1 MYFADIIDAA
11 GGFHGLLG
19 SSLVFI
25 HWTQSRA
32 GVPAPDNQPNASS
45 MIFNNAARVNGF
57 SKSRIP
63 PCNP

>member
-32 GVPAPDNQPNASS
+32 GVPRQTISPTLRQ
-45 MIFNNAARVNGF
+45 
-57 SKSRIP
+57 
-63 PCNP
+63 